1 LFYFLVNMNSLFCS
15 HKVSL
20 VLLFTYN
27 LCFYCCDNFRPKQE
41 SNMNQ
46 ISSSAIIE
54 LALNLASSLTTK
66 DRFDRLLD
74 TVRKAIVCDAV
85 ALLSYHGD
93 ILKPIA
99 LQGLSRDTLGRRFLI
114 ADHPRFSALCRSKL
128 PIRFAADSP
137 LPDPYD
143 GLLVDRVGDLPVHSC
158 MGLPLYYDDKLLGLL
173 TIDSLMPHVFEDIAE
188 RTLEVISAMA
198 SATLNTAFLIEQL
211 ESQADHSK
219 RVVTELTEEAWKRD
233 GGELIGE
240 SQIMQLLKQ
249 EIDIV
254 APSDFNILVYGET
267 GVGKELVAR
276 TLHHKSLRQHGPMVY
291 VNCAAL
297 PENLI
302 ESELFGHV
310 KGAFTGAEKNRAGK
324 FSLANGGTLF
334 LDEIGELPI
343 AAQSKILRAIQSNE
357 IQPVGQDNVEEVDV
371 RIVAATN
378 RDLKEEVKGGRF
390 RADLYHRLSVYPI
403 RVPKLQERVGDVQV
417 LSGYFVEQTKQKLG
431 IAQLKITAEAIA
443 HLEQYSW
450 PGNVREL
457 EHVISRAALKAR
469 SRQRHKK
476 IIAIERGDCGS
487 LTMVSNDK
495 ILELTKPAIVD
506 KAGSSINLRAATDN
520 FQRKLISQTLTQAG
534 GNWAAAARKLSTDR
548 ANLNRIAKRLNIQVV
563 KSVIES

>member
-1 LFYFLVNMNSLFCS
+1 MS
-15 HKVSL
+15 
-20 VLLFTYN
+20 
-27 LCFYCCDNFRPKQE
+27 
-41 SNMNQ
+41 Q

-54 LALNLASSLTTK
+54 LALNLAGSLNSK

-74 TVRKAIVCDAV
+74 TVRKTIVCDAV

-99 LQGLSRDTLGRRFLI
+99 LQGLSRDTLGRRFNV
-114 ADHPRFSALCRSKL
+114 AEHPRFSILCKSKA
-128 PIRFAADSP
+128 PIRFAANSP

-143 GLLVDRVGDLPVHSC
+143 GLLVDRTGDLPVHSC

-173 TIDSLMPHVFEDIAE
+173 TIDSLTPHIFEDIPE

-211 ESQADHSK
+211 ENQADHSK

-240 SQIMQLLKQ
+240 SHIMQQLKQ

-254 APSDFNILVYGET
+254 AASDFNILVYGET

-276 TLHHKSLRQHGPMVY
+276 TLHHKSLRKNGPMVY

-357 IQPVGQDNVEEVDV
+357 IQPVGQDNVDEVDV

-378 RDLKEEVKGGRF
+378 RDLKEEVKDGRF

-403 RVPKLQERVGDVQV
+403 RVPQLQERVGDVQL

-431 IAQLKITAEAIA
+431 ITQLKIAAEAIT
-443 HLEQYSW
+443 HLDQYSW

-469 SRQRHKK
+469 SRQKHKK
-476 IIAIERGDCGS
+476 IIAIESEDCGS
-487 LTMVSNDK
+487 LNMHSNEK
-495 ILELTKPAIVD
+495 TQQIKEATLE
-506 KAGSSINLRAATDN
+506 SIESTDISLRDETDR
-520 FQRKLISQTLTQAG
+520 FQRQLISQTLLQEG
-534 GNWAAAARKLSTDR
+534 GNWAAAARRLTTDR

-563 KSVIES
+563 KSVIEN

>member
-1 LFYFLVNMNSLFCS
+1 MAMKEMYMS
-15 HKVSL
+15 
-20 VLLFTYN
+20 
-27 LCFYCCDNFRPKQE
+27 
-41 SNMNQ
+41 Q

-54 LALNLASSLTTK
+54 LALNLAGSLNTK

-74 TVRKAIVCDAV
+74 TVRKTIACDSV
-85 ALLSYHGD
+85 ALLSYHGE

-99 LQGLSRDTLGRRFLI
+99 LQGLSRDTLGRRFNV
-114 ADHPRFSALCRSKL
+114 AEHPRFAALCKSKS
-128 PIRFAADSP
+128 PIRFPADSP

-143 GLLVDRVGDLPVHSC
+143 GLLVGRSGDLPVHSC

-173 TIDSLMPHVFEDIAE
+173 TIDSLTPHIFEDIPE

-219 RVVTELTEEAWKRD
+219 RVVSELTEEAWKRD
-233 GGELIGE
+233 GGEIIGE
-240 SQIMQLLKQ
+240 SQVMQKLKQ

-276 TLHHKSLRQHGPMVY
+276 TLHQKSLRKNGPLVY

-297 PENLI
+297 PESLI

-310 KGAFTGAEKNRAGK
+310 KGAFTGADKNRAGK
-324 FSLANGGTLF
+324 FSLASGGTLF
-334 LDEIGELPI
+334 LDEIGELPL

-357 IQPVGQDNVEEVDV
+357 IQRVGQDNVEEVDV

-378 RDLKEEVKGGRF
+378 RDLKEEVNAGRF
-390 RADLYHRLSVYPI
+390 RSDLYHRLSVYPI
-403 RVPKLQERVGDVQV
+403 RVPQLKERIGDVQL

-431 IAQLKITAEAIA
+431 IIQLKITAEAIA
-443 HLEQYSW
+443 HLDQYNW

-457 EHVISRAALKAR
+457 EHVISRASLKAR
-469 SRQRHKK
+469 ARQMNKN
-476 IIAIERGDCGS
+476 IISIESADCGS
-487 LTMVSNDK
+487 LSMSPNK
-495 ILELTKPAIVD
+495 KLSAINE
-506 KAGSSINLRAATDN
+506 SIVTSDVFATTNLRDETDR
-520 FQRKLISQTLTQAG
+520 FQRQLIRQTLTQES
-534 GNWAAAARKLSTDR
+534 GNWAAAARRLSTDR

-563 KSVIES
+563 KSVVDN

>member
-1 LFYFLVNMNSLFCS
+1 MS
-15 HKVSL
+15 
-20 VLLFTYN
+20 
-27 LCFYCCDNFRPKQE
+27 
-41 SNMNQ
+41 Q

-54 LALNLASSLTTK
+54 LALNLAGSLNTK

-74 TVRKAIVCDAV
+74 TVRKTIVCDAV

-93 ILKPIA
+93 LLKPIA
-99 LQGLSRDTLGRRFLI
+99 LQGLSRDTLGRRFLV
-114 ADHPRFSALCRSKL
+114 AEHPRFVTLCQSKS

-143 GLLVDRVGDLPVHSC
+143 GLLVDRAGDLPVHSC

-173 TIDSLMPHVFEDIAE
+173 TIDSLTPHVFEDIAE

-219 RVVTELTEEAWKRD
+219 RVVTELTEQAWKRD

-240 SQIMQLLKQ
+240 SQVMQLLKQ

-276 TLHHKSLRQHGPMVY
+276 TLHQKSLRKNGPMVY

-357 IQPVGQDNVEEVDV
+357 IQPVGQDNVDEVDV

-403 RVPKLQERVGDVQV
+403 RVPNLQERVGDVQV

-431 IAQLKITAEAIA
+431 IMQLKITAEAIA

-469 SRQRHKK
+469 SRQRHQK
-476 IIAIERGDCGS
+476 IIAIERGDCGALLMLLNEKETPINEES
-487 LTMVSNDK
+487 VTTNALVS
-495 ILELTKPAIVD
+495 T
-506 KAGSSINLRAATDN
+506 NLREETDR
-520 FQRKLISQTLTQAG
+520 FQRSLITKTLTQES
-534 GNWAAAARKLSTDR
+534 GNWAAAARRLSTDR
-548 ANLNRIAKRLNIQVV
+548 ANLNRIAKRLNIKVV
-563 KSVIES
+563 KSVIDG

>member
-1 LFYFLVNMNSLFCS
+1 MKNEGSMS
-15 HKVSL
+15 
-20 VLLFTYN
+20 
-27 LCFYCCDNFRPKQE
+27 
-41 SNMNQ
+41 Q

-54 LALNLASSLTTK
+54 LALNLASSLNTK

-74 TVRKAIVCDAV
+74 TVRKTIACDAV

-93 ILKPIA
+93 MLKPIA

-114 ADHPRFSALCRSKL
+114 AEHPRFAALCQSKF

-143 GLLVDRVGDLPVHSC
+143 GLLVDRAGDLPVHSC
-158 MGLPLYYDDKLLGLL
+158 MGLPLYYEDKLLGLL
-173 TIDSLMPHVFEDIAE
+173 TIDSLTPHVFEDIAE
-188 RTLEVISAMA
+188 RTLAVISAMA

-211 ESQADHSK
+211 ENQADHSK

-240 SQIMQLLKQ
+240 SPIMQQLKQ

-276 TLHHKSLRQHGPMVY
+276 TLHHKSLRQYGPMVY

-378 RDLKEEVKGGRF
+378 RDLKEEVEGGRF

-403 RVPKLQERVGDVQV
+403 RVPKLQERVGDVQM
-417 LSGYFVEQTKQKLG
+417 LAGYFVEQTKQKLG
-431 IAQLKITAEAIA
+431 ITQLKITETAIV

-457 EHVISRAALKAR
+457 EHVINRAALKAR

-476 IIAIERGDCGS
+476 IIAIESGDCGS
-487 LTMVSNDK
+487 LTM
-495 ILELTKPAIVD
+495 T
-506 KAGSSINLRAATDN
+506 SSEKNAQGNEPTLAVETFVN
-520 FQRKLISQTLTQAG
+520 SSLKEETEHFQRKLISQTLRQEK
-534 GNWAAAARKLSTDR
+534 GNWAAAARRLSTDR

-563 KSVIES
+563 KSVIEQ

>member
-1 LFYFLVNMNSLFCS
+1 MS
-15 HKVSL
+15 
-20 VLLFTYN
+20 
-27 LCFYCCDNFRPKQE
+27 
-41 SNMNQ
+41 Q

-74 TVRKAIVCDAV
+74 TVRKTIVCDAV
-85 ALLSYHGD
+85 ALLSYHGNM
-93 ILKPIA
+93 LKPIA

-114 ADHPRFSALCRSKL
+114 TEHPRFSVLCQSKC
-128 PIRFAADSP
+128 PVRFAVDSL

-173 TIDSLMPHVFEDIAE
+173 TIDSLTPHVFDDIAE

-198 SATLNTAFLIEQL
+198 AATLNTAFLIEQL

-240 SQIMQLLKQ
+240 SPIMQLLKQ

-276 TLHHKSLRQHGPMVY
+276 TLHQKSLRHDGPMVY

-310 KGAFTGAEKNRAGK
+310 KGAFTGADKNRAGK
-324 FSLANGGTLF
+324 FSLANSGTLF
-334 LDEIGELPI
+334 LDEIGELPL

-378 RDLKEEVKGGRF
+378 RDLKEEVKVGRF
-390 RADLYHRLSVYPI
+390 RADLYHRLSVYPL
-403 RVPKLQERVGDVQV
+403 RVPELQERVGDVQV

-431 IAQLKITAEAIA
+431 ISQLKITAEAIA
-443 HLEQYSW
+443 HLEQYNW

-457 EHVISRAALKAR
+457 EHVISRAALKAK
-469 SRQRHKK
+469 SRQKHKK
-476 IIAIERGDCGS
+476 IIAIESSDCGS
-487 LTMVSNDK
+487 LTTTSSDNDFL
-495 ILELTKPAIVD
+495 INEPTLAI
-506 KAGSSINLRAATDN
+506 KESAKCNLREETDN
-520 FQRKLISQTLTQAG
+520 FQRQLISQTLRQEG
-534 GNWAAAARKLSTDR
+534 GNWAAAARILSTDR

-563 KSVIES
+563 KSVI

>member
-1 LFYFLVNMNSLFCS
+1 MS
-15 HKVSL
+15 
-20 VLLFTYN
+20 
-27 LCFYCCDNFRPKQE
+27 
-41 SNMNQ
+41 Q

-54 LALNLASSLTTK
+54 LALNLAGSLNTK

-74 TVRKAIVCDAV
+74 TVRKTIVCDSV
-85 ALLSYHGD
+85 ALLSYHGE

-99 LQGLSRDTLGRRFLI
+99 LQGLSRDTLGRRFNV
-114 ADHPRFSALCRSKL
+114 AEHPRFAALCKSKS
-128 PIRFAADSP
+128 PIRFPADSP

-143 GLLVDRVGDLPVHSC
+143 GLLVDRSGDLPVHSC
-158 MGLPLYYDDKLLGLL
+158 MGLPLYYDNKLLGLL
-173 TIDSLMPHVFEDIAE
+173 TIDSLTPHIFEDIPE
-188 RTLEVISAMA
+188 RTLEVITAIA

-211 ESQADHSK
+211 ENQADHSK
-219 RVVTELTEEAWKRD
+219 RVVAELTEGAWKRD

-240 SQIMQLLKQ
+240 SQIMQQLKE

-276 TLHHKSLRQHGPMVY
+276 TLHHKSLRKNGPMVY

-310 KGAFTGAEKNRAGK
+310 KGAFTGADKNRAGK

-357 IQPVGQDNVEEVDV
+357 IQPVGQDNVDEVNV
-371 RIVAATN
+371 RIIAATN
-378 RDLKEEVKGGRF
+378 RDLKDEVKEGRF

-403 RVPKLQERVGDVQV
+403 RVPQLHERAGDIEL
-417 LSGYFVEQTKQKLG
+417 LSGYFVENTKQKLG
-431 IAQLKITAEAIA
+431 ISQLKITKEGIA

-469 SRQRHKK
+469 ARQMEKK
-476 IIAIERGDCGS
+476 IIAIESADCGS
-487 LTMVSNDK
+487 LSMAPNEKTLFTNEYVAEKSDS
-495 ILELTKPAIVD
+495 PA
-506 KAGSSINLRAATDN
+506 INLREETDR
-520 FQRKLISQTLTQAG
+520 FQRNLIRKALTQEG
-534 GNWAAAARKLSTDR
+534 GNWAAAARTLSTDR
-548 ANLNRIAKRLNIQVV
+548 ANLNRISKRLNIQVI
-563 KSVIES
+563 KSVIEN

>member
-1 LFYFLVNMNSLFCS
+1 MTLWCYYVAKRGVTMS
-15 HKVSL
+15 
-20 VLLFTYN
+20 
-27 LCFYCCDNFRPKQE
+27 
-41 SNMNQ
+41 Q

-54 LALNLASSLTTK
+54 LALNLAGSLNTK

-74 TVRKAIVCDAV
+74 TVRKTIVCDAV

-99 LQGLSRDTLGRRFLI
+99 LQGLSRDTLGRRFNV
-114 ADHPRFSALCRSKL
+114 AEHPRFTVLCKSKA

-143 GLLVDRVGDLPVHSC
+143 GLLVDRAGELPVHSC

-173 TIDSLMPHVFEDIAE
+173 TIDSLTPHIFEDIPE

-211 ESQADHSK
+211 ENQADHSK

-240 SQIMQLLKQ
+240 SKVMQQLKQ
-249 EIDIV
+249 EIAIV
-254 APSDFNILVYGET
+254 APSDFNILVYGDT

-276 TLHHKSLRQHGPMVY
+276 TLHHKSLRKNGPMVY

-310 KGAFTGAEKNRAGK
+310 KGAFTGADKNRAGK

-334 LDEIGELPI
+334 LDEIGELPL

-357 IQPVGQDNVEEVDV
+357 IQPVGQDNVEEVNV

-378 RDLKEEVKGGRF
+378 RDLKEEVKDGRF

-403 RVPKLQERVGDVQV
+403 RVPQLHERAGDVQL
-417 LSGYFVEQTKQKLG
+417 LSGYFVEQTKQKLA
-431 IAQLKITAEAIA
+431 ISQLKITPQAIA
-443 HLEQYSW
+443 HLEEYHW

-469 SRQRHKK
+469 SRQQHKT
-476 IIAIERGDCGS
+476 IIAIERTDCGTLS
-487 LTMVSNDK
+487 TVLNEKTSQIQEPV
-495 ILELTKPAIVD
+495 LEDIA
-506 KAGSSINLRAATDN
+506 AANINLREETER
-520 FQRKLISQTLTQAG
+520 FQRQLIRKTLSQEG
-534 GNWAAAARKLSTDR
+534 GNWAAAARRLSTDR
-548 ANLNRIAKRLNIQVV
+548 ANLNRIAKRLKIQVV